1 MIQIKRRY
9 KDKAIQYT
17 FLMIAITA
25 VIIIFSILLF
35 LFGKSLPAFQEI
47 GFGIFSS
54 NWNPRGD
61 SYGLG
66 AAIWGSIL
74 VTIGA
79 VFVGVPLGVG
89 SALFLSEI
97 APSWLRKTLKPIIEL
112 LASVPSVIYGF
123 IGIML
128 LVPYLRDVFEMKLG
142 ESLIAG
148 GIVLGVMCVPI
159 VVTMSDD
166 ALKAVPRE
174 MKEASL
180 ALGATRW
187 QTIKKVI
194 LPTAV
199 SGIFA
204 SAILAI
210 GKAIGETMAV
220 LMVVGGVVDL
230 PVPIFDFFESS
241 TTLTALIA
249 NEMAEVGFAGLH
261 ASVLFAGGVIL
272 FIIVA
277 ILSISSD
284 LLQRRIEKKFTG
296 EI

>member
-1 MIQIKRRY
+1 MITLDRRY
-9 KDKAIQYT
+9 KDKTIQYI
-17 FLMIAITA
+17 FLMVAIAA

-54 NWNPRGD
+54 NWNPRANHF
-61 SYGLG
+61 GLG

-79 VFVGVPLGVG
+79 VVIGVPLGIG

-97 APSWLRKTLKPIIEL
+97 VPSWVRKVLKPVIEL

-123 IGIML
+123 IGIMI
-128 LVPYLRDVFEMKLG
+128 LVPYLRDVFNMKLG
-142 ESLIAG
+142 ESLVAG
-148 GIVLGVMCVPI
+148 GVILGVMCVPI

-180 ALGATRW
+180 ALGATKW
-187 QTIKKVI
+187 QTIKNVI
-194 LPTAV
+194 FPTAV

-230 PVPIFDFFESS
+230 PVPTFDLFESS

-277 ILSISSD
+277 VLSIISD